1 MWSNAKHNLTV
12 APMYLRRRRSSE
24 PSVTAEPLGVLLY
37 RYFFFEW
44 LFRDVSCGSSLE
56 RAAAWRF
63 NRQMRRYLPIYLRR
77 WMIVVVSSYALGA
90 WFDRVLLMDY
100 AGTFFYCVSS
110 LSVAM
115 SVLIMRAW
123 LGLRFE

>member
-1 MWSNAKHNLTV
+1 MHLD
-12 APMYLRRRRSSE
+12 RRRSSE
-24 PSVTAEPLGVLLY
+24 PNVSSEPLGVLLY

-44 LFRDVSCGSSLE
+44 LFRDVSHGSPLE

-63 NRQMRRYLPIYLRR
+63 NRQMRRYLPTYLRR
-77 WMIVVVSSYALGA
+77 WAILVVSSYALGA
-90 WFDRVLLMDY
+90 WSDRVLLAGY
-100 AGTFFYCVSS
+100 AATFFYCVSS

-123 LGLRFE
+123 LGLRFG

>member
-1 MWSNAKHNLTV
+1 MRA
-12 APMYLRRRRSSE
+12 RRRRPSE
-24 PSVTAEPLGVLLY
+24 PSLAPQPMGVLLY
-37 RYFFFEW
+37 RYLFFEW
-44 LFRDVSCGSSLE
+44 LFRDVSRGSPLE

-63 NRQMRRYLPIYLRR
+63 NRQMRRYLPTYLRR
-77 WMIVVVSSYALGA
+77 WAMIVVLSYALGA
-90 WFDRVLLMDY
+90 WFDRVLLLGY
-100 AGTFFYCVSS
+100 AGTFFYCVSA

>member
-1 MWSNAKHNLTV
+1 MVT
-12 APMYLRRRRSSE
+12 PMYLKRRRSSE
-24 PSVTAEPLGVLLY
+24 PSASPEPLGVLLY

-44 LFRDVSCGSSLE
+44 LFRDVRRGSSLE

-63 NRQMRRYLPIYLRR
+63 NREMRRYLPIYLRR
-77 WMIVVVSSYALGA
+77 WTIVVVSSYVLGA

>member
-1 MWSNAKHNLTV
+1 MDARH
-12 APMYLRRRRSSE
+12 RRSSN
-24 PSVTAEPLGVLLY
+24 PGLSPEPLGVLLY

-44 LFRDVSCGSSLE
+44 LFRDVSRGSPLE

-63 NRQMRRYLPIYLRR
+63 NREMRRYLPTYLRR
-77 WMIVVVSSYALGA
+77 WAIVVVLSYVLGA

>member
-1 MWSNAKHNLTV
+1 MRLK
-12 APMYLRRRRSSE
+12 RRHSSE
-24 PSVTAEPLGVLLY
+24 PNVSSEPLGVLLY
-37 RYFFFEW
+37 RYLFFEW
-44 LFRDVSCGSSLE
+44 LFRDASSGSPLE

-63 NRQMRRYLPIYLRR
+63 NREMRRYLPTYLRR
-77 WMIVVVSSYALGA
+77 WTIIVVSCYALGA
-90 WFDRVLLMDY
+90 WFDRVLLMGY
-100 AGTFFYCVSS
+100 AATFFYCVSS

>member
-1 MWSNAKHNLTV
+1 MHLK
-12 APMYLRRRRSSE
+12 RRRSSE
-24 PSVTAEPLGVLLY
+24 PSLASEPLSLLLY

-44 LFRDVSCGSSLE
+44 LFRDVSHGSPLE

-63 NRQMRRYLPIYLRR
+63 NRQMRRYLPTYLRR
-77 WMIVVVSSYALGA
+77 WIIVLVLSYVLGA
-90 WFDRVLLMDY
+90 WFDRVLLLDY

>member
-1 MWSNAKHNLTV
+1 MH
-12 APMYLRRRRSSE
+12 APRRRSSDSSLS
-24 PSVTAEPLGVLLY
+24 PEPLAVLLY

-44 LFRDVSCGSSLE
+44 LFRDASSGSPLE

-63 NRQMRRYLPIYLRR
+63 NREMRCHLPTYLRR
-77 WMIVVVSSYALGA
+77 WAIVVVLSYVLGA
-90 WFDRVLLMDY
+90 WFDRVLLLDY